1 MFEERCRKMSTTRRG
16 VLIDVFG
23 FVDCIDVYV
32 VLSGVC
38 FFSFV
43 VKESF
48 PFLPRQFAEAA
59 R

>member
-1 MFEERCRKMSTTRRG
+1 MSTTRRG